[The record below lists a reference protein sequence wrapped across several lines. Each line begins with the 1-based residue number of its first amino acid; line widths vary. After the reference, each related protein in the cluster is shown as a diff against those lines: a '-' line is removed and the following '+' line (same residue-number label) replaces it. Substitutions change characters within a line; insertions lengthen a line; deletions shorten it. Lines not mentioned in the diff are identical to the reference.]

1 LEQDSKEKRGE
12 RAMTYNKPSVAML
25 ASAFGAIQSCL
36 CSKDADNG
44 DLLYTPTA
52 AYEVDE

>member
-1 LEQDSKEKRGE
+1 
-12 RAMTYNKPSVAML
+12 MTYNKPSVAML